1 MSDHRGIFAYK
12 EERSENPRAVV
23 GLTDTSARAN
33 VRKQLEKGLLSF
45 SVPWKMFQEMEINVE
60 GGFLQKEP
68 GKFFSEKNKIRKI
81 ESGG

>member
-1 MSDHRGIFAYK
+1 
-12 EERSENPRAVV
+12 
-23 GLTDTSARAN
+23 
-33 VRKQLEKGLLSF
+33 
-45 SVPWKMFQEMEINVE
+45 MFQEMEINVE